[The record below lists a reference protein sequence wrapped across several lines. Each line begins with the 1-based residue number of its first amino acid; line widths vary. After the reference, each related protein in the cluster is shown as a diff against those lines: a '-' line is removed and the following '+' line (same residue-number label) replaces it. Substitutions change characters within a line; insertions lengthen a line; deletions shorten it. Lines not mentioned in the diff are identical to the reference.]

1 MSRGQ
6 IRHDAIEQRLRDA
19 LEARADSVDV
29 KDLRPA
35 ALPARRSWSFLPSRR
50 TVTVLLGLAAAA
62 ACVLLF
68 VRYGISDGPAHP
80 AGTPSHA
87 PTSPA
92 PQAPASPAI
101 PTTPSQGGRH

>member
-6 IRHDAIEQRLRDA
+6 IRHEAIEQRLRDA

-29 KDLRPA
+29 KDLRPD
-35 ALPARRSWSFLPSRR
+35 ALPARPRWSFLPSRR

-68 VRYGISDGPAHP
+68 VRYGMSDSLGHP
-80 AGTPSHA
+80 ADTPSHA
-87 PTSPA
+87 PSPPA
-92 PQAPASPAI
+92 PQVPASPAVT
-101 PTTPSQGGRH
+101 TTPPQGGHR